1 MKKMSDLEYR
11 YGLKMR
17 IYPSTNQKKI
27 IKINGNIARTVYNKM
42 VAIDQELYKLKQVK
56 LPIDSIKERIK
67 ELESRKNA
75 RNLSN
80 HYQYMQDKNIDSLA
94 KANAIQNYQK
104 AWKMFRKV
112 HSSGTPKF
120 HKKSYRLS
128 YQTNAQYGKDAK
140 MDVYSASVKFLDK
153 NHISLPKLGRLRVSG
168 SHRRI
173 IDNKD
178 DIRIGTVTI
187 SKDTADRYFVSM
199 QLGSDTPFVKK
210 LAKTNSQVG
219 VDLNTENFLT
229 DSFGKVV
236 ANPRYYRT
244 IKGKIAK
251 AQKILSRRQRR
262 AKKEKRSLRDSK
274 NYQKQ
279 RVLVAKL
286 HDRVRNQ
293 RNNFL
298 NHVTTALINNH
309 DLVVVE
315 NLRSKN
321 MLKNHALA
329 MSISDVGWRSFLQ
342 KLDYKANLY
351 NRTVI
356 SVNPKNTTQ
365 TCYACGFIMGTNGTD
380 KLNLKDREWTC
391 PNCHEHHIRDWNAA
405 KNILAKGLDKL
416 EKLKN
421 LAKAK

>member
-1 MKKMSDLEYR
+1 MKKMSDLEYH

-17 IYPSTNQKKI
+17 IYPSSQQKKI
-27 IKINGNIARTVYNKM
+27 IDLNGDIARTVYNKM
-42 VAIDQELYKLKQVK
+42 VAIDQELYQLKQIK
-56 LPIDSIKERIK
+56 LPIDIVKERIK
-67 ELESRKNA
+67 ELEKRKNA
-75 RNLSN
+75 RNMSN

-112 HSSGTPKF
+112 HSSGAPKF

-140 MDVYSASVKFLDK
+140 IDVYCASVKFLDK

-199 QLGSDTPFVKK
+199 QLGSDTPFVNK
-210 LAKTNSQVG
+210 LAKTNSQIG
-219 VDLNTENFLT
+219 IDLNTENFLT
-229 DSFGKVV
+229 TSEGKVID
-236 ANPRYYRT
+236 NPRYYRM
-244 IKGKIAK
+244 IKGRLAK
-251 AQKILSRRQRR
+251 AQRTLSRRERR
-262 AKKEKRSLRDSK
+262 AKKEKRSLRNSK

-279 RVLVAKL
+279 RRLVAKI
-286 HDRVRNQ
+286 HDKIRNQ

-298 NHVTTALINNH
+298 NVNSTILVNNH
-309 DLVVVE
+309 DLIVAE
-315 NLRSKN
+315 NLKSSN

-342 KLDYKANLY
+342 KLAYKADLY
-351 NRTVI
+351 QRTFIV
-356 SVNPKNTTQ
+356 VHPKNTTQ
-365 TCYACGFIMGTNGTD
+365 TCHECGFIMGNGNTK
-380 KLNLKDREWTC
+380 KLTLKDREWTC
-391 PNCHEHHIRDWNAA
+391 PSCNTCHIRDVNAA
-405 KNILAKGLDKL
+405 KNILSKGLKQL
-416 EKLKN
+416 G
-421 LAKAK
+421 KA